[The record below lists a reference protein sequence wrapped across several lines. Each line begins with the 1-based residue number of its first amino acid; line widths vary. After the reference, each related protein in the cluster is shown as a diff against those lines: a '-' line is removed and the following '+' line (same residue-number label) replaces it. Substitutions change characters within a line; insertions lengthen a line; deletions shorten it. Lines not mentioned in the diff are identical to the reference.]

1 MTSSNPGTT
10 RPRQEPSSGVL
21 KKAFINQ
28 IKDRNFLAPT
38 GFKFSVTRSP
48 KVSYFGNQ
56 INIPGLTLGT
66 VNQVSYL
73 KMIPRPGEI
82 IDFEDLTLNFLVD
95 ENLENYIEIQNW
107 IRGIGFP
114 ETLDQVYDFQKEND
128 DPTTGVKREKNQE
141 IDLYSD
147 ATLTI
152 LNNNNIPKFHVKFEG
167 LFPYSI
173 STLQFDATQTD
184 LDYFTAQVSFKYNIY
199 NIETIE

>member
-10 RPRQEPSSGVL
+10 RPRQDPSSGTL
-21 KKAFINQ
+21 KKAFLNQ

-38 GFKFSVTRSP
+38 GFQFNVTRSP
-48 KVSYFGNQ
+48 KVSYFGNM
-56 INIPGLTLGT
+56 INVPGITLG
-66 VNQVSYL
+66 VANQASYL

-114 ETLDQVYDFQKEND
+114 ETLEQIYDFQDEE
-128 DPTTGVKREKNQE
+128 DPTTGVKRKKNQE
-141 IDLYSD
+141 IDLFSD
-147 ATLTI
+147 GTLTVM
-152 LNNNNIPKFHVKFEG
+152 NNLNIPKFYVKFEG
-167 LFPYSI
+167 LFPYSL
-173 STLQFDATQTD
+173 SSLQFDATQTD

-199 NIETIE
+199 NIETI

>member
-10 RPRQEPSSGVL
+10 RPRQEPSSGTL
-21 KKAFINQ
+21 KKAFLNQ

-38 GFKFSVTRSP
+38 GFQFSVTRSP
-48 KVSYFGNQ
+48 KVSYFGNM
-56 INIPGLTLGT
+56 INVPGITLG
-66 VNQVSYL
+66 VANQSSYL

-114 ETLDQVYDFQKEND
+114 ETLDQIYDFQDDE
-128 DPTTGVKREKNQE
+128 DPTTGVKRKKNQE
-141 IDLYSD
+141 IDLFSD
-147 ATLTI
+147 GTLTVM
-152 LNNNNIPKFHVKFEG
+152 NNLNIPKFHVKFEG
-167 LFPYSI
+167 LFPYSL
-173 STLQFDATQTD
+173 SSLQFDATQAD

>member
-10 RPRQEPSSGVL
+10 RPRQDPSSGTL
-21 KKAFINQ
+21 KKAFLNQ

-38 GFKFSVTRSP
+38 GFQFSVTRSP
-48 KVSYFGNQ
+48 KVSYFGNM
-56 INIPGLTLGT
+56 INVPGITLG
-66 VNQVSYL
+66 VANQASYL

-114 ETLDQVYDFQKEND
+114 ETLEQIYDFQDEE
-128 DPTTGVKREKNQE
+128 DPTTGVKRKKNQE
-141 IDLYSD
+141 IDLFSD
-147 ATLTI
+147 GTLTVM
-152 LNNNNIPKFHVKFEG
+152 NNLNIPKFYVKFEG
-167 LFPYSI
+167 LFPYSL
-173 STLQFDATQTD
+173 SSLQFDATQTD

-199 NIETIE
+199 NIETI